1 MTIEPTVSAP
11 AVSTPAEVAL
21 RDLATAESLL
31 LALDFDGVLAPLQDD
46 PSTSRMVPESA
57 AAVEALASLPRT
69 RVALVSGRDIATLR
83 RLSAAPDSVWLVGS
97 HGAEAELGNDS
108 AHDAGAE
115 HDGGGTESRHG
126 SGVIRSPE
134 LTPAEAEM
142 LAAID
147 AHLDAFEHALPD
159 TDGTPG
165 STAAN
170 ATARAGSAYD
180 AGGAVSAVSTG
191 RTGGAVSTDGT
202 SDFLIEAKPYSRT
215 VHTRGIAPEA
225 AAALHEHATEVV
237 EEFPDIR
244 VIEGHDIT
252 ELAVKQATK
261 GDGVRLL
268 ARAGRPTALGYL
280 GDDVTDEDAFAALD
294 ELTNARVLDAALTVK
309 VGPAQTR
316 ASWRIADPGAVAEML
331 GRLVADR
338 RKFLGSDH
346 D

>member
-1 MTIEPTVSAP
+1 MTSKPTVLGP
-11 AVSTPAEVAL
+11 ARSTPAEVVL

-57 AAVEALASLPRT
+57 AAIAALAGLPRT
-69 RVALVSGRDIATLR
+69 RVAMVSGRDIATLR
-83 RLSAAPDSVWLVGS
+83 RLSAAPDSAWLIGS
-97 HGAEAELGNDS
+97 HGAEAELGSDADRDPDS
-108 AHDAGAE
+108 AVG
-115 HDGGGTESRHG
+115 
-126 SGVIRSPE
+126 RSPE
-134 LTPAEAEM
+134 LTAAEADR

-147 AHLDAFEHALPD
+147 AHLDAFEHTLPGA
-159 TDGTPG
+159 DGSG
-165 STAAN
+165 
-170 ATARAGSAYD
+170 D
-180 AGGAVSAVSTG
+180 ADGA
-191 RTGGAVSTDGT
+191 
-202 SDFLIEAKPYSRT
+202 SDFLIESKPYSRT

-261 GDGVRLL
+261 GDGIRML
-268 ARAGRPTALGYL
+268 ARAGGPTAMGYL

-294 ELTNARVLDAALTVK
+294 ELTDSRALNAGLTVK
-309 VGPAQTR
+309 VGSAQTR
-316 ASWRIADPGAVAEML
+316 AAWRIADPAAVADLL
-331 GRLVADR
+331 GRLVAERTD
-338 RKFLGSDH
+338 FLRTVH

>member
-57 AAVEALASLPRT
+57 AAVEALARLPRT

-83 RLSAAPDSVWLVGS
+83 RLSAAPDSVWLIGS

-134 LTPAEAEM
+134 LSPAEAEM

-170 ATARAGSAYD
+170 ATARAGSAD
-180 AGGAVSAVSTG
+180 DTGGA
-191 RTGGAVSTDGT
+191 GGAVSTDGT

-294 ELTNARVLDAALTVK
+294 ELTDTRVLDAALTVK

-338 RKFLGSDH
+338 REFLGSDH